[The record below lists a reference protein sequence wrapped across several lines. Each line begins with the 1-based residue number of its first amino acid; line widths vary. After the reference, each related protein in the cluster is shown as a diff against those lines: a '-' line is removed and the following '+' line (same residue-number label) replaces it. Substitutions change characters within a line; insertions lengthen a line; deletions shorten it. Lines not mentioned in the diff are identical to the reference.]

1 MSGIE
6 LIAAALAAGALAGTT
21 GVAGDAV
28 RETYAALKGLL
39 RARLTS
45 RPGAQ
50 QALEVPEPDP
60 DRWVAAIGDDLTAVG
75 ADQDEDVLDAA
86 RTLLDV
92 TRPPGHQQV
101 YIYDSKGVVVGDGN
115 TNNFTFN
122 G

>member
-21 GVAGDAV
+21 GAASDAV
-28 RETYAALKGLL
+28 RDAYAALSGLL
-39 RARLTS
+39 RARLAN

-60 DRWVAAIGDDLTAVG
+60 DSWVAAIGDDLTAVR

-101 YIYDSKGVVVGDGN
+101 YIHNSKGVVVGHDN
-115 TNNFTFN
+115 KNNFTFN